1 MTKHLF
7 PIGLIY
13 VLIIGSGMFMKS
25 NYDLNK
31 QYEKTINAM
40 NVALNI
46 NNDLKKTK
54 EISMSSINLLIEE
67 NKRLKNELKLHQDVK
82 AIVKDIHRI
91 AE

>member
-1 MTKHLF
+1 MNKHLF

-13 VLIIGSGMFMKS
+13 VLIIGSAMFMKS
-25 NYDLNK
+25 NYDLDK
-31 QYEKTINAM
+31 QYEETINAM

-46 NNDLKKTK
+46 NNDLMKTR
-54 EISMSSINLLIEE
+54 EISTSSINLLIEE

-82 AIVKDIHRI
+82 EIVKDIHRI